1 MSDIR
6 SSDLCVL
13 SVERDIEIDFDD
25 VVEVFS
31 HNHKNSRIM
40 LK

>member
-1 MSDIR
+1 M
-6 SSDLCVL
+6 SDLCVL
-13 SVERDIEIDFDD
+13 SVERDIQIDFDD

>member
-31 HNHKNSRIM
+31 HNHKHSRIM